1 MRAELQDVMN
11 MLRRLQG
18 SIDSGSATEELGAE
32 VDDIMDALFEA
43 MKKLPEETVASEEG
57 G

>member
-32 VDDIMDALFEA
+32 VDDIMDALSEA
-43 MKKLPEETVASEEG
+43 MKKLPE
-57 G
+57 